1 MDEKLLWAL
10 RQKGVI
16 EILIYIYANKKAK
29 YIELKN
35 LIKKESTL
43 IRAIN
48 ILVKNNLVNR
58 RILNEKYRP
67 TEYELSENGL
77 ETALHLFEIFNRSK

>member
-16 EILIYIYANKKAK
+16 EILIYIYKNKTAK
-29 YIELKN
+29 YSDLKN

-48 ILVKNNLVNR
+48 ILVEQNLVNR
-58 RILNEKYRP
+58 NVLNEKYRP
-67 TEYELSENGL
+67 TKYELTEKG
-77 ETALHLFEIFNRSK
+77 TRVAHHLFEIFST